1 LDEDERIIQVTPK
14 LVPPRQTSLIE
25 LPLLK
30 AGNHGLRRR
39 PNSCHQIH
47 SSDAEIKM
55 SLSYSI
61 RDFVHATQLAY
72 SVVQNAKKACS
83 AHSALA
89 REINSLHV
97 VLVRLESE
105 VGDDRSTFHGRAGID
120 GCNEGV
126 SDVKRQ
132 ELAVL
137 VRDCERVLRVLSE
150 VLEKV
155 RIDCSFTGQGKI
167 QY

>member
-1 LDEDERIIQVTPK
+1 
-14 LVPPRQTSLIE
+14 
-25 LPLLK
+25 
-30 AGNHGLRRR
+30 
-39 PNSCHQIH
+39 
-47 SSDAEIKM
+47 M

-61 RDFVHATQLAY
+61 GDFVRATQLAY
-72 SVVQNAKKACS
+72 SVVQNAKKACGV
-83 AHSALA
+83 HSALA

-105 VGDDRSTFHGRAGID
+105 VGDERSTLHGRAGID
-120 GCNEGV
+120 GCSEGV

-132 ELAVL
+132 ELAGL
-137 VRDCERVLRVLSE
+137 VRNCERVLRVLRE

-155 RIDCSFTGQGKI
+155 HTDCSFTGQGKI